1 MKLPASSKSNSGFTL
16 IEVLVTLIIFSIIL
30 VITSVFLNSSIDT
43 LELSKLKSK
52 KIKDIGTTSILIRR
66 DFRQATNLPMRY
78 FNYDY
83 DDNHTLISSFG
94 SNKVSFVSL
103 NQTINGFTTNL
114 VEYEFFEDKLL
125 RKQFL
130 TSNPANSNDVYTS
143 TLLTNVSDGKFEF
156 FYSNKWHSYW
166 PVTQNT
172 KPRKILPLLV
182 KVSFKVGSDNYKFLV
197 NPEIK
202 YLYNEE

>member
-1 MKLPASSKSNSGFTL
+1 
-16 IEVLVTLIIFSIIL
+16 
-30 VITSVFLNSSIDT
+30 
-43 LELSKLKSK
+43 
-52 KIKDIGTTSILIRR
+52 
-66 DFRQATNLPMRY
+66 MRY

-130 TSNPANSNDVYTS
+130 TSNPANILKINKGNLSIGNDA
-143 TLLTNVSDGKFEF
+143 DFC
-156 FYSNKWHSYW
+156 
-166 PVTQNT
+166 
-172 KPRKILPLLV
+172 I
-182 KVSFKVGSDNYKFLV
+182 
-197 NPEIK
+197 EINGIVIG
-202 YLYNEE
+202 L